1 MIVTE
6 EMSKD
11 EGKKYTLSFKAES
24 LAYKDLLLA
33 VLDVVNDMVA
43 SEDVIKCSGWT
54 MSAAGEKLIKSH
66 YSIDVIPWEI

>member
-1 MIVTE
+1 MNE

-11 EGKKYTLSFKAES
+11 EGNKYTLIFKAES
-24 LAYKDLLLA
+24 LTYKDLLLA

-54 MSAAGEKLIKSH
+54 MSAAGENLIKSH